1 MKSKKEELNKKN
13 LPNDQH
19 QKEFE
24 KITVKSCICA
34 GLVMTPYIEHDMLKS
49 SDGKGI
55 SVCPGPNMAYF
66 SKKSTIAEMV
76 SHIYGRINLLNDTYR
91 PNLFVKELSMY
102 VDYLKR
108 EINESIDAINEK
120 KQKYFEEFKDNLISG
135 IEYYKEIIDDMKEES
150 DIYKAKM
157 VEELEKYYY
166 KINDISLPVYQEVT
180 VK

>member
-1 MKSKKEELNKKN
+1 
-13 LPNDQH
+13 
-19 QKEFE
+19 
-24 KITVKSCICA
+24 
-34 GLVMTPYIEHDMLKS
+34 
-49 SDGKGI
+49 
-55 SVCPGPNMAYF
+55 
-66 SKKSTIAEMV
+66 MV

>member
-1 MKSKKEELNKKN
+1 M
-13 LPNDQH
+13 
-19 QKEFE
+19 
-24 KITVKSCICA
+24 
-34 GLVMTPYIEHDMLKS
+34 
-49 SDGKGI
+49 
-55 SVCPGPNMAYF
+55 
-66 SKKSTIAEMV
+66 
-76 SHIYGRINLLNDTYR
+76 
-91 PNLFVKELSMY
+91 
-102 VDYLKR
+102 KR